1 MSRPRQTK
9 PMPAVG
15 KERPTP
21 AKAGAADQNAMS
33 KAGTSQTATGT
44 QFALRS
50 PQGSA
55 RARAPRT
62 CHTFAKSAWEV
73 IPPRPARSQI
83 EVTAG
88 ELWSVRPAPP
98 LHQWTIKARPVG
110 CLELTLDG
118 AILTEAV
125 TAACRKRDM
134 APPTTQVV
142 PTSKLLD
149 EDDFVELYHRV
160 ESTTIAWVHIHLGE
174 TNRSDAPG
182 PEVVG
187 DRIAAV
193 AEHQVREGRHFTILG
208 TCSEAP
214 GMGGK
219 RVQASQESYRCSAL
233 CG

>member
-1 MSRPRQTK
+1 M
-9 PMPAVG
+9 VG
-15 KERPTP
+15 
-21 AKAGAADQNAMS
+21 
-33 KAGTSQTATGT
+33 
-44 QFALRS
+44 
-50 PQGSA
+50 
-55 RARAPRT
+55 
-62 CHTFAKSAWEV
+62 
-73 IPPRPARSQI
+73 PPS
-83 EVTAG
+83 
-88 ELWSVRPAPP
+88 APP
-98 LHQWTIKARPVG
+98 PSMDHKSGPVG

-193 AEHQVREGRHFTILG
+193 AEYHGQGRTTLHDPWN
-208 TCSEAP
+208 SEAP

-219 RVQASQESYRCSAL
+219 RVQAPQESYRCSAL